1 LLADFATE
9 AEFTKLMEAEAM
21 KSALPA
27 EKANTAFARYYS
39 APESLELRKAI
50 QICKSVPAPLF
61 DVQPVQTGGA
71 AATNSDEDRSKA
83 MLQLTAMAAELV
95 RRSPTLSDA
104 QAFARVFEN
113 PENSG
118 LANLA
123 HRRPTAADDY
133 RHPTV

>member
-1 LLADFATE
+1 
-9 AEFTKLMEAEAM
+9 M

-50 QICKSVPAPLF
+50 QICKSVPAPLL

-123 HRRPTAADDY
+123 HRRPTVADGY